1 MSPLRSGQ
9 CAADAG
15 LYRQAQGNNRMEEQI
30 FILNNNQSLV
40 ELNER
45 EFVTE
50 KQFQELLENYP
61 KLISGSQINPDNP
74 RKWLLI
80 SREFGVPNEE
90 QGSNVWSLDHLFIDQ
105 DGIPTL
111 VEVKRSTDTRIRREV
126 VGQMLD
132 YAANA
137 VTYWSLNAIQ
147 NTFEKYCDT
156 NNIDPDTK
164 IQELVDETG
173 DIEKFWDTVE
183 TNLKAGKIRMLFIAD
198 NIPKELLRIIEFLNE
213 QMTPAEVLGVE
224 IKQFGND
231 TIKTLVPRVVGQTS
245 SAQIKKGLRE
255 YNQWTEET
263 FFQELERRNG
273 KIVGDLVRKIIVHL
287 ESKVSRFWFGKGKKS
302 GSIVPALDLPD
313 NSHFPFAIWTYGKI
327 EIYFQW
333 YKDKPPFDSLE
344 TRKKILEKL
353 NEIQGV
359 SIPENRI
366 DKRPSIDIKLL
377 KEHSEYEKFIKIYD
391 WFFDELDKNSS
402 R

>member
-1 MSPLRSGQ
+1 
-9 CAADAG
+9 
-15 LYRQAQGNNRMEEQI
+15 MEEQI
-30 FILNNNQSLV
+30 FILNKNQSLI
-40 ELNER
+40 ELNES

-61 KLISGSQINPDNP
+61 KLISGNQINPDNP

-80 SREFGVPNEE
+80 SREFGVPDEE
-90 QGSNVWSLDHLFIDQ
+90 SGNNKWSLDHLFIDQ

-137 VTYWSLNAIQ
+137 VTYWSLNEIQ
-147 NTFEKYCDT
+147 NKFEKYCESK
-156 NNIDPDTK
+156 NIDPDIS
-164 IQELVDETG
+164 IQELIDEN
-173 DIEKFWDTVE
+173 DDVEKFWELVDL
-183 TNLKAGKIRMLFIAD
+183 NLKAGKIRMLFIAD
-198 NIPKELLRIIEFLNE
+198 KIPKELQRIIEFLNE

-224 IKQFGND
+224 IKQFGNE

-263 FFQELERRNG
+263 FLNELERRNG
-273 KIVGDLVRKIIVHL
+273 KSAREIVERLIKHFEKR
-287 ESKVSRFWFGKGKKS
+287 VSRIWYGKGKRS
-302 GSIVPALDLPD
+302 GSLVPAVDID
-313 NSHFPFAIWTYGKI
+313 TISHWPFAVWTYGKI

-333 YKDKPPFDSLE
+333 YKVKPPFESIE
-344 TRKKILEKL
+344 KRKKILDKL
-353 NEIQGV
+353 NEIKGV
-359 SIPENRI
+359 NIPENKI
-366 DKRPSIDIKLL
+366 DKRPSFDIKLL
-377 KEHSEYEKFIKIYD
+377 KEKSEFDKFVQIYD
-391 WFFDELDKNSS
+391 WFIKEIEKGS

>member
-1 MSPLRSGQ
+1 
-9 CAADAG
+9 
-15 LYRQAQGNNRMEEQI
+15 MEEQI
-30 FILNNNQSLV
+30 FILNKNQSLE
-40 ELNER
+40 ELNES

-74 RKWLLI
+74 RKWILI

-90 QGSNVWSLDHLFIDQ
+90 QGNNIWSLDHLFIDQ

-137 VTYWSLNAIQ
+137 VTYWSLNEIR
-147 NTFEKYCDT
+147 NKYETYCEKS
-156 NNIDPDTK
+156 NIDPEIK
-164 IQELVDETG
+164 IQELIDETG
-173 DIEKFWDTVE
+173 DIEKFWDTVG

-198 NIPKELLRIIEFLNE
+198 KIPQELQRIIEFLNE
-213 QMTPAEVLGVE
+213 QMTPAEVLGLE
-224 IKQFGND
+224 IKQFGNEA
-231 TIKTLVPRVVGQTS
+231 IKTLVPRVIGQTS

-263 FFQELERRNG
+263 FFNELERRNG
-273 KIVGDLVRKIIVHL
+273 KVAGDIVRKIIEHL
-287 ESKVSRFWFGKGKKS
+287 ENKVSRFWFGKGKIS
-302 GSIVPALDLPD
+302 GSIVPALDLSD

-333 YKDKPPFDSLE
+333 YKDKPPFDSIE
-344 TRKKILEKL
+344 TRKKILGKL
-353 NEIQGV
+353 NEIKGV
-359 SIPENRI
+359 SIPENKI

-377 KEHSEYEKFIKIYD
+377 KDKSEYEKFIKIYD
-391 WFFDELDKNSS
+391 WFFDELNKNGS

>member
-1 MSPLRSGQ
+1 
-9 CAADAG
+9 
-15 LYRQAQGNNRMEEQI
+15 MEEQI
-30 FILNNNQSLV
+30 FILNKNQSLV
-40 ELNER
+40 ELNEK

-74 RKWLLI
+74 RKWILV

-90 QGSNVWSLDHLFIDQ
+90 QGNNIWSLDHLFIDQ

-111 VEVKRSTDTRIRREV
+111 VEVKRSTDIRIRREV

-137 VTYWSLNAIQ
+137 VTYWSLNEIR
-147 NTFEKYCDT
+147 NKYETYCVT
-156 NNIDPDTK
+156 NNIDPEIK
-164 IQELVDETG
+164 IQELIDETG
-173 DIEKFWDTVE
+173 DIEKFWDTVG

-198 NIPKELLRIIEFLNE
+198 KIPKELQRIIEFLNE
-213 QMTPAEVLGVE
+213 QMNPAEVLGLE
-224 IKQFGND
+224 IKQFGNEA
-231 TIKTLVPRVVGQTS
+231 IKTLVPRVIGQTS

-263 FFQELERRNG
+263 FFNELERRNG
-273 KIVGDLVRKIIVHL
+273 KVSGDIVRKIIEHL
-287 ESKVSRFWFGKGKKS
+287 ENKVSRFWFGKGKRS

-333 YKDKPPFDSLE
+333 YKDKPPFDSIE
-344 TRKKILEKL
+344 KRKEILKKL
-353 NEIQGV
+353 NEINGV
-359 SIPENRI
+359 SIPENKI

-377 KEHSEYEKFIKIYD
+377 KDKSEYEKFIKIYD
-391 WFFDELDKNSS
+391 WFFDELNKNGS

>member
-1 MSPLRSGQ
+1 
-9 CAADAG
+9 
-15 LYRQAQGNNRMEEQI
+15 MEEQI

-40 ELNER
+40 ELNES

-74 RKWLLI
+74 RKWILI

-90 QGSNVWSLDHLFIDQ
+90 AGNNIWSIDHLFIDQ

-111 VEVKRSTDTRIRREV
+111 VEVKRSSDTRIRREV

-137 VTYWSLNAIQ
+137 VTYWSLNEIR
-147 NTFEKYCDT
+147 NKYEKYCET
-156 NNIDPDTK
+156 INIDPEIK
-164 IQELVDETG
+164 IQELIDETG
-173 DIEKFWDTVE
+173 DIEKFWDTVG

-198 NIPKELLRIIEFLNE
+198 KIPKELQRIIEFLNE
-213 QMTPAEVLGVE
+213 QMTPAEVLGLE
-224 IKQFGND
+224 IKQFGNE
-231 TIKTLVPRVVGQTS
+231 TIKTLVPRVIGQTS

-263 FFQELERRNG
+263 FFEELERRNG
-273 KIVGDLVRKIIVHL
+273 KTSEEIVRKIIDHL
-287 ESKVSRFWFGKGKKS
+287 ENKVSRFWFGKGKRS

-333 YKDKPPFDSLE
+333 YKDKPPFDSIE
-344 TRKKILEKL
+344 IRKKILEKL
-353 NEIQGV
+353 NEIKGV
-359 SIPENRI
+359 SIPEDKI

-377 KEHSEYEKFIKIYD
+377 KDKSEYEKFIRLYD
-391 WFFDELDKNSS
+391 WFFEELNKNAS